1 MSAERPIL
9 IVDDDGVLRE
19 TLADQLAVDG
29 EFTAVA
35 AGTIGEA
42 EEKLNAKDARFD
54 AVILDV
60 GLPDGDGR
68 DLCTKLRRQ
77 GQKMPIIMLTGSD
90 AETDVVRGLD
100 SGANDYIAKP
110 FRLNELLARLRAQLR
125 IFENSEDAVFT
136 IGPYTFRPSAKLLQD
151 PAKNRRIRL
160 TEKEAAILKF
170 LYRAGTRAVARQVL
184 LNEVWGYNAAVTTH
198 TLETHIYRLRQK
210 IEPDP
215 ANARLLVTEG
225 GGYRLD
231 PEGVPGLGRG
241 SLAGQ
246 LDHFPQISN
255 EGAVLPGL
263 CLLIGHPQQVGRVH
277 GDECR
282 LSVGHFDWPAALAG
296 DGDGAPKHRTRGGP
310 THRHHQ
316 LRPQPH
322 QFDVEPEAAGLD
334 LGRLG
339 GFVDA
344 PLAARFELEVFHRVG
359 DVDRAPVDARL
370 LHCAIHDLPGRTDER
385 TADHVFLVA
394 RLLADE
400 QQTWHAR
407 APRRTPSVTPAS
419 WRWQRRQSDASC
431 IASCSGGSG
440 CSGSTTGPSGGR
452 SGGRGTS
459 SSCSASGIAVPIR
472 AWRSRLALMLL
483 PP

>member
-9 IVDDDGVLRE
+9 IVDDDEVLRE
-19 TLADQLAVDG
+19 TLADQLAHDG
-29 EFTAVA
+29 EFTAIGA
-35 AGTIGEA
+35 ATIAEA
-42 EEKLNAKDARFD
+42 EEKLRRQGCAVRRGDPGCRAAGRRRARP
-54 AVILDV
+54 VH
-60 GLPDGDGR
+60 R
-68 DLCTKLRRQ
+68 LRKQ

-231 PEGVPGLGRG
+231 PEGVPTRRSAWRAWHPAASPARHL
-241 SLAGQ
+241 
-246 LDHFPQISN
+246 PQIGD
-255 EGAVLPGL
+255 EGAVFARLRVL
-263 CLLIGHPQQVGRVH
+263 VRHAQQERRVH
-277 GDECR
+277 RDKCR
-282 LSVGHFDWPAALAG
+282 LAIRQFDRPAAFAR
-296 DGDGAPKHRTRGGP
+296 DGHRRDPAPH
-310 THRHHQ
+310 
-316 LRPQPH
+316 
-322 QFDVEPEAAGLD
+322 
-334 LGRLG
+334 
-339 GFVDA
+339 
-344 PLAARFELEVFHRVG
+344 
-359 DVDRAPVDARL
+359 
-370 LHCAIHDLPGRTDER
+370 
-385 TADHVFLVA
+385 
-394 RLLADE
+394 
-400 QQTWHAR
+400 
-407 APRRTPSVTPAS
+407 APRCRPSRPPAS
-419 WRWQRRQSDASC
+419 AATAPAPHRA
-431 IASCSGGSG
+431 
-440 CSGSTTGPSGGR
+440 R
-452 SGGRGTS
+452 SGRPGFPAPPGVWWMRRLPRGVNLKCFT
-459 SSCSASGIAVPIR
+459 
-472 AWRSRLALMLL
+472 ALVM
-483 PP
+483 